1 MKSTERPEFARERPG
16 GSKGMKGYPWPGGRD
31 AEGRTGRMAP
41 ARSSRESRDSASLF
55 QFISIVVSLAGH
67 LAGYH
72 LDRWG
77 EWSPVSDSLK
87 GGD

>member
-1 MKSTERPEFARERPG
+1 MRKR
-16 GSKGMKGYPWPGGRD
+16 
-31 AEGRTGRMAP
+31 RTGRMAP
-41 ARSSRESRDSASLF
+41 AATARESRISASLF

-77 EWSPVSDSLK
+77 EWSPCIQTVSREGIELS
-87 GGD
+87 